1 VLDFTDRKEFRSGDR
16 RKPSCLPNRV
26 RNFDNEL
33 HSPTPP
39 QIVPACPPAKG
50 ESKRRVFQG
59 AGWHLDP
66 CAAHFR
72 FTSQV
77 LTLLWKSVVRQ
88 GLSGAVFCERSRPVV
103 FGTNRSSPRLWNCSA
118 PGEALRGW
126 RPGNSYVFRDVQQ
139 MTDKCRRSPET
150 HPYFGMLFCAP
161 DCHTFWRN
169 AASDCESE
177 SNARKSAAEFERFS
191 GFARCDWGQSGLH
204 RGPCEQQFQEPFG
217 VVAGAR
223 NSLKDAAPH
232 RWRTPASNRKHLECG
247 TTGLTRHADSLAVTI
262 QRSDR

>member
-1 VLDFTDRKEFRSGDR
+1 MLDFTDRKEFRSGDR

-59 AGWHLDP
+59 AGWHLGP

-72 FTSQV
+72 FTSQLFNAALEISCQARTV
-77 LTLLWKSVVRQ
+77 
-88 GLSGAVFCERSRPVV
+88 
-103 FGTNRSSPRLWNCSA
+103 RSSVLRAEAPSCIRNQSIVTAALELQR

-139 MTDKCRRSPET
+139 LTQLWEWLASSHGASSPRRCPVADS
-150 HPYFGMLFCAP
+150 H
-161 DCHTFWRN
+161 
-169 AASDCESE
+169 
-177 SNARKSAAEFERFS
+177 EFE
-191 GFARCDWGQSGLH
+191 H
-204 RGPCEQQFQEPFG
+204 RKGPDG
-217 VVAGAR
+217 
-223 NSLKDAAPH
+223 
-232 RWRTPASNRKHLECG
+232 
-247 TTGLTRHADSLAVTI
+247 I
-262 QRSDR
+262 